1 MSQRL
6 ELLCGK
12 RKEGAMRLAAESRRC
27 QSDTPGGSDMIDISV
42 PGGGLARSKPVR
54 LDEVFPSA
62 PHKNVWLERQD
73 SD

>member
-1 MSQRL
+1 MNQSL

-12 RKEGAMRLAAESRRC
+12 EGRSGVVSSRELLLC
-27 QSDTPGGSDMIDISV
+27 PVGTPVASDMIDISV
-42 PGGGLARSKPVR
+42 PGGVFSHSKPLS

>member
-1 MSQRL
+1 
-6 ELLCGK
+6 
-12 RKEGAMRLAAESRRC
+12 MRLAAESRRC

-42 PGGGLARSKPVR
+42 PGRGGLARSKPLR

-62 PHKNVWLERQD
+62 PHKNVRLERQD